1 MRTNVARG
9 LPGAKSYD
17 NIVFMAVHVNGN
29 LATHFGRQVRKERQA
44 RGWTLRELSAR
55 SGIDFSHLSRIE
67 AGKRPPT
74 EAIADAMDNVFPER
88 HGWFR
93 EFYEDSKSAMPPGL
107 RSWTEIEDKAAR
119 LSVWCPGTIH
129 GLFQTTDYARVFLST
144 LNAPAEVVDARL
156 ASRMARQ
163 KRVLYR
169 DDPPAVVCII
179 DHVALFRGVGSA
191 DIMTAQ
197 MRHLLSVARLPN
209 VTLQILPAVA
219 HPATASEL
227 IIADHNAA
235 YAEHLAAG
243 GVYTEPET
251 ITRLELIFTTI
262 RSECYR
268 ASDSAATIGKAEK
281 LWTGASRHS
290 AERTVRA

>member
-1 MRTNVARG
+1 MIAMV
-9 LPGAKSYD
+9 
-17 NIVFMAVHVNGN
+17 VHGNGN
-29 LATHFGRQVRKERQA
+29 LATHFGRQVRKERLA
-44 RGWTLRELSAR
+44 RSWSLRELSAR
-55 SGIDFSHLSRIE
+55 TGIDFSHLSRIE

-74 EAIADAMDNVFPER
+74 EAIADAMDHVFPGR
-88 HGWFR
+88 RGWFR
-93 EFYEDSKSAMPPGL
+93 EFYDDSKSAMPPGL

-119 LSVWCPGTIH
+119 LSVWCPGTVH
-129 GLFQTTDYARVFLST
+129 GLFQTEDYARVFLST
-144 LNAPAEVVDARL
+144 LAGVPAEVVEARL

-163 KRVLYR
+163 QRVLYR
-169 DDPPAVVCII
+169 DDPPAVACII
-179 DHVALFRGVGSA
+179 DHVALFRAVGSTE
-191 DIMTAQ
+191 IMGAQ
-197 MRHLLSVARLPN
+197 MRRLLKVATLPN

-227 IIADHNAA
+227 IIADNTAA

-243 GVYTEPET
+243 GVYTDPET

-262 RSECYR
+262 RGECYR

-290 AERTVRA
+290 ADRTARVWRQPQRTA